1 MASYTNSIPWI
12 PFLGIVVAPLAESRN
27 YTASATRTT
36 TPCKYPQNAYG
47 PLKISF
53 FGIVTKSCFF
63 FFFLVFSFLIISS
76 YTMLYISLNTPII
89 DLIEYT
95 QYIYIVLAFT
105 FSTFSPQRP
114 LFVCVCVCRHGAS
127 SRILGSCLLSCASA
141 AKHEMQR

>member
-53 FGIVTKSCFF
+53 LGLSLSLFF
-63 FFFLVFSFLIISS
+63 FFFSLFIPDYIK
-76 YTMLYISLNTPII
+76 LYNVIH
-89 DLIEYT
+89 LIEYT
-95 QYIYIVLAFT
+95 HYWSHWIHPIYLYSIGIYVLNFFPPT
-105 FSTFSPQRP
+105 SP
-114 LFVCVCVCRHGAS
+114 FCVCVCRHGAS